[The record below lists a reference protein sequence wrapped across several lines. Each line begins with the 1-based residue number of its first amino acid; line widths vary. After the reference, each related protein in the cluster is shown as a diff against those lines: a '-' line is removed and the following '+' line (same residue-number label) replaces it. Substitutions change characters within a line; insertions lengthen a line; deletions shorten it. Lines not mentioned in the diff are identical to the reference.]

1 MRSSRPRRSRSSRS
15 PSSTAA
21 RSGTLAR
28 PSANDFA
35 GRVTGPGDSG
45 YTGVERK
52 RTMHSDPTKPLN
64 GEIQSEAGKSTGADT
79 DAGRT
84 VLVGVLGGIISAAGY
99 LVYQRLPDEQ
109 KDRLHRQVRGILES
123 RINELRSNFNL

>member
-1 MRSSRPRRSRSSRS
+1 GK
-15 PSSTAA
+15 T
-21 RSGTLAR
+21 SGAE
-28 PSANDFA
+28 S
-35 GRVTGPGDSG
+35 
-45 YTGVERK
+45 
-52 RTMHSDPTKPLN
+52 
-64 GEIQSEAGKSTGADT
+64 

-109 KDRLHRQVRGILES
+109 KERLHRQVRGVLEQ